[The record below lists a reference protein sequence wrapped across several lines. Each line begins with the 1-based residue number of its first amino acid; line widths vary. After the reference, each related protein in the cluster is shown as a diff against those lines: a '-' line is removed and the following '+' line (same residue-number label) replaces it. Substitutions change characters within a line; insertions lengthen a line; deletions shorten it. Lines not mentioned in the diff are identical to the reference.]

1 MSIKKLIIIS
11 PHPDDE
17 CLGLAG
23 TILKKKSQGYKIVNI
38 FITSLKNTHY
48 SQKIKDKQ
56 ILEIKNC
63 HKILKIDKNYF
74 LDFPPTTL
82 QKVGTKKIIEMISK
96 IFKKEKPREV
106 YLPFVND
113 AHDDHYISY
122 KAGLACC
129 KWFRNNFIKSVYSYE
144 TLSETHMANSK
155 KRENIF
161 YPNYFIDI
169 SKYIKIKL
177 KAIKAYKTQIKSHPF
192 PRSLNSIKSL
202 AALRGSSS
210 GFKYAESFEAIIIRE
225 E

>member
-1 MSIKKLIIIS
+1 MKKLIIIS

-38 FITSLKNTHY
+38 FITSLKNTNF

-63 HKILKIDKNYF
+63 HKILKID
-74 LDFPPTTL
+74 TTL

-122 KAGLACC
+122 KAGIACC

-155 KRENIF
+155 RKENIF

-177 KAIKAYKTQIKSHPF
+177 KAIKAYKTQIKDHPF

-202 AALRGSSS
+202 AAFRGSSS